1 MCQRNQHIWRQRGIR
16 EQRETEAKMLVQ
28 HLPYVS
34 GHGCMLD
41 DMQQSVTKAVSG
53 PAFTELTFKKRE
65 RHIYR
70 QPRVFRAGMGEA
82 AEN

>member
-1 MCQRNQHIWRQRGIR
+1 
-16 EQRETEAKMLVQ
+16 
-28 HLPYVS
+28 
-34 GHGCMLD
+34 MLD